1 MLKNAPRRDIEEGY
15 RTMIELIRIMIQIVL
30 CILVSVFMYGAHGI
44 VPITYHILLGETLM
58 YYVI

>member
-1 MLKNAPRRDIEEGY
+1 MEKGY

-30 CILVSVFMYGAHGI
+30 CILVSIFMYCVHGI
-44 VPITYHILLGETLM
+44 VPTTYNILLGETLM